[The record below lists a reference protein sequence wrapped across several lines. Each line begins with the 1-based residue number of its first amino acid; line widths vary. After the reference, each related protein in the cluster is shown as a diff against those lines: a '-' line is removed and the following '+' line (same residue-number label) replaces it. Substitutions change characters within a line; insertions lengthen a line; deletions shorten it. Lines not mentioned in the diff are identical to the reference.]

1 MISNL
6 GTFVGIELEKKV
18 GKNDGSV
25 NGIRYFD
32 CQPQYGIFTT
42 ISRITK
48 VLRDKKQN
56 EIDSDDNSSEISLTI
71 SHSSTDND
79 VVFKSPLNSRKS
91 RLKSNNSKNQTSNTS
106 LQSTQ
111 QSNGNTWLTVGVNVF
126 INNSIGVVRYIG
138 PVDFAGP
145 GIWLGM
151 SLMNTFIICL
161 YKMINCEL
169 LGVELRS
176 PTGKNDGSV
185 NGIRYFQCKP
195 NHGLLVRPKKVSV
208 RGINGA
214 KLLPQ

>member
-1 MISNL
+1 MNITKIL
-6 GTFVGIELEKKV
+6 GIFAGIELEKKL

-32 CQPQYGIFTT
+32 CRPNYGIFTT
-42 ISRITK
+42 TSRIAK

-56 EIDSDDNSSEISLTI
+56 DIDSDDNSSEISLTF
-71 SHSSTDND
+71 SQSSTDND
-79 VVFKSPLNSRKS
+79 VFKSPFNSRKS
-91 RLKSNNSKNQTSNTS
+91 KLKSINLKNQSSNSS

-151 SLMNTFIICL
+151 NFI
-161 YKMINCEL
+161 
-169 LGVELRS
+169 
-176 PTGKNDGSV
+176 
-185 NGIRYFQCKP
+185 
-195 NHGLLVRPKKVSV
+195 
-208 RGINGA
+208 
-214 KLLPQ
+214 KL